1 MQISLKKGSLT
12 AVADTMGGELISM
25 QDRHKTEY
33 IWQGDGAYWSGRN
46 PILFPIVGKL
56 KDDRVMIHGT
66 AYNMKQHGFARSK
79 EFIPVAQGEDF
90 VELELCADA
99 QTLAQYPFH
108 FSLRVRHTLLEN
120 GFDIQFCITNLD
132 SLPMPYCIG
141 AHTAYRCPLIAGEAF
156 EDYQLIFEHTET
168 AQTILPYANG
178 LWHDRREIALN
189 HTDTIPLH
197 HALYDRIDTLVFD
210 GLQSKR
216 VRLLHKTTKRGVEV
230 SFSDFPMIAFWTMP
244 HKNAPYIC
252 IEPWQGCA
260 AYDNESGRFEDKPY
274 CVTLQPQQAR
284 TLHYTV
290 TILQP

>member
-1 MQISLKKGSLT
+1 
-12 AVADTMGGELISM
+12 
-25 QDRHKTEY
+25 
-33 IWQGDGAYWSGRN
+33 
-46 PILFPIVGKL
+46 
-56 KDDRVMIHGT
+56 
-66 AYNMKQHGFARSK
+66 
-79 EFIPVAQGEDF
+79 
-90 VELELCADA
+90 
-99 QTLAQYPFH
+99 
-108 FSLRVRHTLLEN
+108 
-120 GFDIQFCITNLD
+120 
-132 SLPMPYCIG
+132 MPYCIG

-230 SFSDFPMIAFWTMP
+230 SFFDFPMIAFWTMP